1 MPSAPVVIGAIG
13 LITYGFY
20 KLFGGGSTT
29 PKKEPEP
36 PEPGPPPEPGKDDD
50 WSAVCFDA
58 AAAKQGWT
66 TTSIQGALAKLGY
79 SPGLIDG
86 ICGKNTKTAITR
98 FQTDYALG
106 ALGYV
111 NEATGLALT
120 NALEDLKIKAG
131 GAYDP
136 AAYAEGCNQ
145 GSIDANATINAG
157 GTDKSRD
164 VSGMKKDYAIGY
176 RECFMKTLSAR
187 GWEVDED
194 GNFSEKWWDEVD
206 QYETGDVIIMGDTL

>member
-36 PEPGPPPEPGKDDD
+36 EPPTPEPGKDD

-86 ICGKNTKTAITR
+86 ICGKNTKTAITK
-98 FQTDYALG
+98 FQADYALG

-145 GSIDANATINAG
+145 GSIDANATINAYG
-157 GTDKSRD
+157 MDKSRD

-176 RECFMKTLSAR
+176 RECFMKTLAAR
-187 GWEVDED
+187 GWSVDED
-194 GNFSEKWWDEVD
+194 GNFYPPDDSSD
-206 QYETGDVIIMGDTL
+206 YEEGDVIIMGDSL

>member
-20 KLFGGGSTT
+20 KLFGGGGGGT
-29 PKKEPEP
+29 PKPKPEP
-36 PEPGPPPEPGKDDD
+36 DEPDVLPKKDD
-50 WSAVCFDA
+50 WAGVCFDA

-66 TTSIQGALAKLGY
+66 TSSIQGALAKLGY

-86 ICGKNTKTAITR
+86 ICGTNTKKAITS
-98 FQTDYALG
+98 FQSDYALG
-106 ALGYV
+106 AIGYV

-120 NALEDLKIKAG
+120 NALEDLKIKAD

-145 GSIDANATINAG
+145 GSVDANATINAG

-176 RECFMKTLSAR
+176 RECFMKTLAAR
-187 GWEVDED
+187 GWSVDED
-194 GNFSEKWWDEVD
+194 GNFYPPDD
-206 QYETGDVIIMGDTL
+206 YGDYEEGDVIIMGDSL